1 MTDYTVI
8 ALETTGFS
16 PPVSHVI
23 EIAAIKFRQK
33 NEIFRFH
40 SLVKPPKKIHYVIEC
55 LTGINDVM
63 LKNSPT
69 FEEIFPDFKN
79 FLENDIL
86 VGHNLKI
93 DIKFLDGIQNNFVDT
108 LQLALKCIPNLK
120 SVGYNLDDLCKFFN
134 LDPPLNHRAI
144 ENCLATD
151 KIFRR
156 LRFLEK

>member
-40 SLVKPPKKIHYVIEC
+40 SLVKPPKKIPYVIEC

-69 FEEIFPDFKN
+69 FEEIFSDFKN

-93 DIKFLDGIQNNFVDT
+93 DIKFLDGIKNNFVDT
-108 LQLALKCIPNLK
+108 LQLALKFIPNLK
-120 SVGYNLDDLCKFFN
+120 SVGYNLNDLCKFFN
-134 LDPPLNHRAI
+134 LTPPLNHRAI
-144 ENCLATD
+144 EECLATN
-151 KIFRR
+151 KIFHC
-156 LRFLEK
+156 LKKF